1 MQANAVSLT
10 ETAQCPECGRWMTQ
24 CNLRRHYRDQHM
36 PNQAVSCPHCGKW
49 FRNLSSM
56 QSHKSKYHRPD
67 RASPSAAVASAST
80 VGSGAALAGALTLS
94 PSPVR
99 GWGSRP
105 WTPPYPLAALASPGT
120 TTWPRLPAGLTLE
133 HVPPAV
139 QLPQQQHDDEHSI
152 HRLSRS

>member
-1 MQANAVSLT
+1 
-10 ETAQCPECGRWMTQ
+10 MTQ

-80 VGSGAALAGALTLS
+80 AGVGAALAGATGAAGPLSLS

-105 WTPPYPLAALASPGT
+105 WTPPYPLSAS
-120 TTWPRLPAGLTLE
+120 WPRLPAGLTLE

-139 QLPQQQHDDEHSI
+139 QLPHQQHDDDEHSI
-152 HRLSRS
+152 RRLSRS